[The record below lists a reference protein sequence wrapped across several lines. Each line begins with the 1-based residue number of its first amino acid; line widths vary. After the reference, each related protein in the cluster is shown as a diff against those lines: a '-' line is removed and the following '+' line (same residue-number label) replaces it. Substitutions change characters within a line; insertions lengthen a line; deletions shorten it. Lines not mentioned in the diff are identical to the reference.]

1 MKFVNKWN
9 LPILTLIAT
18 VLLTALAV
26 FVVFVLR
33 LLGLTSIDIIAVTIP
48 LGVVVPIVF
57 AWAIGLFIYS
67 KVTHTSFSDTES
79 TDYSAAIESDDGW
92 E

>member
-33 LLGLTSIDIIAVTIP
+33 LLGLTSIDIILVTIP
-48 LGVVVPIVF
+48 LGVVVSIVF
-57 AWAIGLFIYS
+57 VWSIGLFIYA
-67 KVTHTSFSDTES
+67 KLTHTSFSDTES

>member
-9 LPILTLIAT
+9 LPILTLIST

-26 FVVFVLR
+26 FVVFILR

-57 AWAIGLFIYS
+57 VWGIGLFIYS
-67 KVTHTSFSDTES
+67 KVTHTSFSDTVS
-79 TDYSAAIESDDGW
+79 TDYSTTIESDDGW

>member
-48 LGVVVPIVF
+48 LGVVTAIVF
-57 AWAIGLFIYS
+57 VWAIGLFIYS

>member
-26 FVVFVLR
+26 FVVFILR

-57 AWAIGLFIYS
+57 IWGIGLFIYS
-67 KVTHTSFSDTES
+67 KLTHTSFSDTEEV
-79 TDYSAAIESDDGW
+79 DYSSAIDSDDGW